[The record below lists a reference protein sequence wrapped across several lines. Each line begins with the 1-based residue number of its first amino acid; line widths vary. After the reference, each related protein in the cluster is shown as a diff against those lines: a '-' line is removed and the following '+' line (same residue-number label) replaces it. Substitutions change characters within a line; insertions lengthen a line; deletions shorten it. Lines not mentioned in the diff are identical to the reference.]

1 MSIQVAKS
9 RVLSELLE
17 TAQGLQAAG
26 LISKR
31 RMAEFEVVVYE
42 PMLTEDR
49 FFNSEVVHDLP
60 AFKARCDLIVANRR
74 TADLADVDEKV
85 YTRDLFGGDV

>member
-1 MSIQVAKS
+1 V
-9 RVLSELLE
+9 
-17 TAQGLQAAG
+17 QAAG

-42 PMLTEDR
+42 PMLAEER

-60 AFKARCDLIVANRR
+60 AFKARCDLIVTNRR